1 MNVQEKRDE
10 LIRFLRQTLL
20 DQTEA
25 LKEAD
30 ESMKEL
36 MELQMEKTTFSLLL
50 LEDGNTVFNGEKVEL
65 NDTKIEMMY
74 RNYIENPS

>member
-1 MNVQEKRDE
+1 MNFQEKRTE
-10 LIRFLRQTLL
+10 LISFLRQTLL

-25 LKEAD
+25 IKEAD
-30 ESMKEL
+30 ESMKDL

-50 LEDGNTVFNGEKVEL
+50 LEDGNTVFNGVKVEL

>member
-1 MNVQEKRDE
+1 MNVQEKRTE

-20 DQTEA
+20 DQTA
-25 LKEAD
+25 AIKEAD

-50 LEDGNTVFNGEKVEL
+50 VEDGNTVFNGEKVEL

-74 RNYIENPS
+74 RNYIEFPS

>member
-1 MNVQEKRDE
+1 MNVQEKRTE
-10 LIRFLRQTLL
+10 LISFLRQTLL

-25 LKEAD
+25 IKEAD

-50 LEDGNTVFNGEKVEL
+50 LEDGNTVFNGQKVEL
-65 NDTKIEMMY
+65 TDTRIEMMY

>member
-1 MNVQEKRDE
+1 MNVQEKRTE

-25 LKEAD
+25 IKETD
-30 ESMKEL
+30 ESMREL
-36 MELQMEKTTFSLLL
+36 RELQMEKTTFSLLL
-50 LEDGNTVFNGEKVEL
+50 LEDGNTIFNGEKVEL

-74 RNYIENPS
+74 RNYIENPT